1 MNIAIV
7 GVGYVGL
14 VTGTCFAE
22 LGARVY
28 CVDVDQEK
36 IDRLKQGE
44 IPIYEERLQ
53 PMVQSNLEANR
64 LFFSTSLQE
73 VIDRVEMVFIA
84 VGTPP
89 EEDGSADLSHV
100 LQVARTIGQTMN
112 HSLLVVTKS
121 TVPVGTS
128 ELVRQTIQAELQKRG
143 VDIAFDIA
151 SNPEFLKE
159 GNAVEDFMKPD
170 RVVVGVNS
178 ERAKELMTQ
187 LYKPMLLNNFRVL
200 FMDIPSAEMTKYAS
214 NAMLATRISFI
225 NEMANLCEKVGAD
238 IQQVRIGIGSD
249 ERIGSKFLYPG
260 CGYGGS
266 CFPKDVKALITTAKN
281 AGVKMNLLESVEEV
295 NGKQKELLF
304 DKFFRFFEGDVAGK
318 QVAVWGLSFKP
329 GTNDMREAP
338 SIVLIS
344 KLLEHGCK
352 VRAFDPVAMPEA
364 ERIFGNSIEY
374 AQDPYE
380 AASDAFALF
389 HVTEWKQYR
398 MPHWDTLARLMAFPL
413 LIDGRNVFDLGK
425 DSPFTYLSIG
435 RADVKKTKGE

>member
-1 MNIAIV
+1 MNIAII

-14 VTGTCFAE
+14 VTGACFAE
-22 LGARVY
+22 LGANVY
-28 CVDVDQEK
+28 CVDVDEKK
-36 IDRLKQGE
+36 IDQLKRGE
-44 IPIYEERLQ
+44 IPIYEARLQ
-53 PMVQSNLEANR
+53 PMVQSNSKAQRLHFTSRLE
-64 LFFSTSLQE
+64 E
-73 VIDRVEMVFIA
+73 VINEVEMVFIA

-100 LQVARTIGQTMN
+100 IAVARTIGRLMQKY
-112 HSLLVVTKS
+112 LLVVTKS

-128 ELVRQTIQAELQKRG
+128 EEVRRAIRAEQELRG
-143 VDIAFDIA
+143 VDIPFDIA

-159 GNAVEDFMKPD
+159 GNAVDDFMKPD
-170 RVVVGVNS
+170 RVVVGVDS
-178 ERAKELMTQ
+178 QKAQRLMTQ

-225 NEMANLCEKVGAD
+225 NEIANLCEKVGAD

-266 CFPKDVKALITTAKN
+266 CFPKDVKALIATAHE
-281 AGVKMNLLESVEEV
+281 VDVDMPLLESVEKV
-295 NGKQKELLF
+295 NYKQKEILF
-304 DKFFRFFEGDVAGK
+304 DKFCAFYNGDISGR

-338 SIVLIS
+338 SIVLIQ
-344 KLLEHGCK
+344 KLLEHNCK
-352 VRAFDPVAMPEA
+352 VRVFDPVAMPEA
-364 ERIFGNSIEY
+364 RLLFGDSVEY
-374 AQDPYE
+374 AQDPYQ
-380 AASDAFALF
+380 AVVDAVALF

-398 MPHWDTLARLMAFPL
+398 MPHWDTLARLMANPL
-413 LIDGRNVFDLGK
+413 LIDGRNVFDLGE

-435 RADVKKTKGE
+435 RGKENGSRS